1 VVERDFYLH
10 GSKADLMG
18 RKIWTGLDVGVETT
32 QICIINDH
40 GEVLQETACATSLA
54 IIDREIRWL
63 RRRRWAKLG
72 MEASSGSHLARGLRS
87 RGYSIDLYETREL
100 SKFLRLRRNKTDQGD
115 ALGIAEAGRLGA
127 TVVSKVHLKS
137 FECQCLQS
145 KLTIRRNLIRQR
157 VALINLLC
165 RQLELYGGRVS
176 RSTRSMQLRSAVE
189 AEFKKVFGR
198 AAACPIDEF
207 YQLLSYSEQLLSY
220 QTSVDRE
227 LRSLAAENDVC
238 RRFLEIPGVGP
249 ICALTFYAAVGDPY
263 RFSSSKDVGAYFG
276 LCPTIYQSGL
286 TCRVGRISRMGNV
299 SVRSL
304 LVQASMAFRRH
315 RNADRKLLEWV
326 AGIEQR
332 RGKRKATIA
341 LARKLAIL
349 MLAIWKSGDH
359 FRSEPRSEALGLVS

>member
-1 VVERDFYLH
+1 MVEREFHLH
-10 GSKADLMG
+10 GSKADLMT

-32 QICIINDH
+32 KICIIDDQ
-40 GEVLQETACATSLA
+40 GEVLQEAACATSLPSV
-54 IIDREIRWL
+54 DQEIRWL
-63 RRRRWAKLG
+63 RRRRSARLG

-87 RGYSIDLYETREL
+87 RGYSVDLYETRAL
-100 SKFLRLRRNKTDQGD
+100 SKFLRLRRNKTDEGD

-165 RQLELYGGRVS
+165 RQLELFGGRVS
-176 RSTRSMQLRSAVE
+176 RSTRSMQLRPAVE
-189 AEFKKVFGR
+189 AEFAKLFGKP
-198 AAACPIDEF
+198 AACPIDEF
-207 YQLLSYSEQLLSY
+207 HQLLAYSEQLLAY
-220 QTSVDRE
+220 QISVDRE
-227 LRSLAAENDVC
+227 LRSIAAENDVC

-249 ICALTFYAAVGDPY
+249 ICALTFFAAVGDPY

-276 LCPTIYQSGL
+276 LCPTIHQSGL

-299 SVRSL
+299 AVRSL

-315 RNADRKLLEWV
+315 RNADKQLLEWV
-326 AGIEQR
+326 AGVEQR

-341 LARKLAIL
+341 LARKLAIV

-359 FRSEPRSEALGLVS
+359 FRSEPRSEAIGILS